1 MSNEVVTRY
10 GRIAGID
17 QGTHLEFRGI
27 PFAKAPVGDLRW
39 KAPQAPEAWEGVLQ
53 ADQFQAKSVQ
63 RDGSSPPWDKD
74 FYDDPAFERPSSE
87 DCLYLNIWAPKEA
100 ENCPVAIWI
109 HGGAFMGGHS
119 SEKEFDGAAYA
130 KRGVIFVSIQYRLG
144 IFGFLAHP
152 WLTAEAGTSGNYGIL
167 DQIAAIHWVYDNIR
181 AFGGNPNNITIFG
194 QSAGAMSVQTLI
206 SSPLTGDRIKR
217 AILQSGGSYG
227 SGLHRDFTLA
237 QQEEFGT
244 VFSEI
249 LQVNSLEEMRAK
261 STQEVY
267 AATDPFMGQ
276 VAPKAGGLFL
286 TPNID
291 GKVLTDGYYRLMEKG
306 EIKDIPY
313 MLGSTKN
320 DITVEGDP
328 KDPSESPL
336 HRGCLAFSH
345 ELEEIGRKPAY
356 VYYFQ
361 RNLPGDEQGAWH
373 SAELWYM
380 MGTLGR
386 CWRPF
391 TPEDYALSD
400 QMLDYWCNFMRTGD
414 PNGTGLPEWKPC
426 AKEDEFVKIF
436 DVE

>member
-1 MSNEVVTRY
+1 MSREVATKY
-10 GRIAGID
+10 GRIAGIE
-17 QGTHLEFRGI
+17 QESWMEFRGI
-27 PFAKAPVGDLRW
+27 PFAKAPVGELRW
-39 KAPQAPEAWEGVLQ
+39 KAPVAPESWKGTYY
-53 ADQFQAKSVQ
+53 ADQFKAKSMQ
-63 RDGSSPPWDKD
+63 REGSSPPWDKD
-74 FYDDPAFERPSSE
+74 FYDDPVFERPSSE

-100 ENCPVAIWI
+100 ANCPVAIWI
-109 HGGAFMGGHS
+109 HGGAFMGGFS

-144 IFGFLAHP
+144 VLGFLAHP

-167 DQIAAIHWVYDNIR
+167 DQIAAINWVYDNIA
-181 AFGGNPNNITIFG
+181 AFGGDPENITIFG

-227 SGLHRDFTLA
+227 EGLHRDMTLA
-237 QQEEFGT
+237 EAEQYGLM
-244 VFSEI
+244 FSEMMQAED
-249 LQVNSLEEMRAK
+249 LAALRALPAEEIF
-261 STQEVY
+261 
-267 AATDPFMGQ
+267 AATDAFM
-276 VAPKAGGLFL
+276 AKAMPTARGLFL

-291 GKVLTDGYYRLMEKG
+291 GILLTDGYYAVIDQGK
-306 EIKDIPY
+306 IKDIPY

-328 KDPSESPL
+328 KDPTESPL
-336 HRGCLAFSH
+336 HRGCLAFSKK
-345 ELEEIGRKPAY
+345 LEELGRKPAY

-400 QMLDYWCNFMRTGD
+400 QMLDYWCNFMRNGD
-414 PNGTGLPEWKPC
+414 PNGAGLPEWKPC
-426 AKEDEFVKIF
+426 SSADGFVQTF

>member
-1 MSNEVVTRY
+1 MNREVVTKY
-10 GRIAGID
+10 GRIAGIE
-17 QGTHLEFRGI
+17 QESWMEFRGI
-27 PFAKAPVGDLRW
+27 PFAKAPVGELRW
-39 KAPQAPEAWEGVLQ
+39 KAPVAPESWEGTYY
-53 ADQFQAKSVQ
+53 ANQFKAKSMQ
-63 RDGSSPPWDKD
+63 REGSSPPWDKD

-87 DCLYLNIWAPKEA
+87 DCLYLNIWAPKDA

-109 HGGAFMGGHS
+109 HGGAFLGGFS

-144 IFGFLAHP
+144 VLGFLAHP

-167 DQIAAIHWVYDNIR
+167 DQIAAINWVYDNIG
-181 AFGGNPNNITIFG
+181 AFGGDPENITIFG

-227 SGLHRDFTLA
+227 EGLHRDMTLA
-237 QQEEFGT
+237 EAEQYGLM
-244 VFSEI
+244 FSEMMQAED
-249 LQVNSLEEMRAK
+249 LAALRALPAEEIF
-261 STQEVY
+261 
-267 AATDPFMGQ
+267 AATDAFM
-276 VAPKAGGLFL
+276 AKAMPTARGLFL

-291 GKVLTDGYYRLMEKG
+291 GILLTSGYYEAIDQG

-328 KDPSESPL
+328 KDPTESPL
-336 HRGCLAFSH
+336 HRGCIAFTKK
-345 ELEEIGRKPAY
+345 LEELGRKPAY

-391 TPEDYALSD
+391 TPEDYTLSD
-400 QMLDYWCNFMRTGD
+400 QMLDYWCNFMRNGD
-414 PNGTGLPEWKPC
+414 PNGAGLPQWKPC
-426 AKEDEFVKIF
+426 SSADGFVQTF

>member
-1 MSNEVVTRY
+1 MSREVVTKY
-10 GRIAGID
+10 GRIAGIE
-17 QGTHLEFRGI
+17 QESWMEFRGI
-27 PFAKAPVGDLRW
+27 PFAKAPVGELRW
-39 KAPQAPEAWEGVLQ
+39 KAPVAPESWKGTYY
-53 ADQFQAKSVQ
+53 ADQFKAKSMQ
-63 RDGSSPPWDKD
+63 REGSSPPWDKD
-74 FYDDPAFERPSSE
+74 FYDDPVFERPSSE

-100 ENCPVAIWI
+100 ANCPVAIWI
-109 HGGAFMGGHS
+109 HGGAFMGGFS

-144 IFGFLAHP
+144 VLGFLAHP

-167 DQIAAIHWVYDNIR
+167 DQIAAINWVYDNIA
-181 AFGGNPNNITIFG
+181 AFGGDPENITIFG

-227 SGLHRDFTLA
+227 EGLHRDMTLA
-237 QQEEFGT
+237 EAEQYGLM
-244 VFSEI
+244 FSEMMQAED
-249 LQVNSLEEMRAK
+249 LAALRALPAEEIF
-261 STQEVY
+261 
-267 AATDPFMGQ
+267 AATDAFM
-276 VAPKAGGLFL
+276 AKAMPTARGLFL

-291 GKVLTDGYYRLMEKG
+291 GILLTDGYYAVIDQGK
-306 EIKDIPY
+306 IKDIPY

-328 KDPSESPL
+328 KDPTESPL
-336 HRGCLAFSH
+336 HRGCLAFSKK
-345 ELEEIGRKPAY
+345 LEELGRKPAY

-400 QMLDYWCNFMRTGD
+400 QMLDYWCNFMRNGD
-414 PNGTGLPEWKPC
+414 PNGAGLPEWKPC
-426 AKEDEFVKIF
+426 SSADGFVQTF